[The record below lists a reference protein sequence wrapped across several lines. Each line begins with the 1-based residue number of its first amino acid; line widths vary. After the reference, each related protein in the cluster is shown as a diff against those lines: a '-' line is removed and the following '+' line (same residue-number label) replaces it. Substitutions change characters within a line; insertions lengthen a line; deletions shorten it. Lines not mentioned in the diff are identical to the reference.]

1 MEKCL
6 FFTVPGAPKGKGRP
20 RVTKTGHAFTPKDTA
35 EYENL
40 VRLYFTQTYPRHV
53 PITGP
58 IRAEISAYFP
68 IPKSWTK
75 KKRQQWKEGGV
86 YPVVKPDADNIAK
99 SILDSLNNIA
109 FTDDSHVIE
118 LNVRKLYGTFPHV
131 DTLIRYD
138 GPEEKEKPE
147 HVHA

>member
-40 VRLYFTQTYPRHV
+40 VRLYFTQTYPQHV
-53 PITGP
+53 LIDGP
-58 IRAEISAYFP
+58 VKAEITAYFP

-75 KKRQQWKEGGV
+75 KKHQQWKNGKV
-86 YPVVKPDADNIAK
+86 FPVTKPDADNIAK

-118 LNVRKLYGTFPHV
+118 LSVRKLYNHVPRV
-131 DTLIRYD
+131 DTLITYD
-138 GPEEKEKPE
+138 DGKPEETEIQKDE
-147 HVHA
+147 

>member
-20 RVTKTGHAFTPKDTA
+20 RVTKAGRAFTPKDTA
-35 EYENL
+35 AYENL

-53 PITGP
+53 PLPCP

-68 IPKSWTK
+68 IPKSWPK
-75 KKRQQWKEGGV
+75 KKRQQWKNGEIF
-86 YPVVKPDADNIAK
+86 PTVKPDADNIAK

-118 LNVRKLYGTFPHV
+118 LSVRKLYGAFPRV
-131 DTLIRYD
+131 DTLIKYEVPD
-138 GPEEKEKPE
+138 EEMKAAEDE
-147 HVHA
+147 